1 MNHTIIAANPET
13 FSGENLKDFTGVAYA
28 GGMISQ
34 PFGRTAIDLNGLDI
48 APQVPLL
55 YNHVNEPL
63 YRLGVCEVT
72 VVDGQ
77 ILVSGKI
84 DNSTRQG
91 AQLVK
96 AGQQI
101 PWQLSIGAAGREGFE
116 LEEGQTAMVNG
127 NEIAGP
133 CLVFTKAILREI
145 SVVAVGADE
154 QTEMQIAAA
163 FSLEEA
169 NITAHEAQ
177 PPQAEAEESKDEEP
191 EVTPEESK
199 VEEPKVEAQEPTPEE
214 EPKVEAKLSE
224 EQIQANLILDRQVKF
239 RELIEANGEA
249 DLTIKNYLLQ
259 ALCSDTTTI
268 DEAKAYIQAYAD
280 LQKASQVSI
289 PNLIVTK
296 KEKTMDNQTIS
307 AALMQ
312 TVGVGENQILATYG
326 EQTIQAAQAFR
337 GMTLKDAVIH
347 AAQIEGKTLTGFN
360 GDPLVQAAFSTVSL
374 PGILESVIR
383 ASLLKGFDQVDAI
396 WKKFCSTTSLPD
408 FKKSTYY
415 RVDGFNRLAPVHKGG
430 EIKSMALS
438 ETSASNQVTTV
449 GGHFSVT
456 RADIINDNLQALADI
471 PRKFGVAAAREI
483 DIAVA
488 NLLAANPMMDDGQKL
503 FSTKHGNI
511 AASAAAL
518 SATSLEEA
526 RTKFLRQKD
535 SQGNIIYAR
544 PRYLVVPPEL
554 EATAV
559 NLTQSLEITG
569 AQSEK
574 GRLNVASLYGLQV
587 IVNPYLTNTTGWF
600 LLAAPEELNTI
611 EVAFLNGIQTP
622 VISGPFTNI
631 DTDGFGWKA
640 TFDYGVAPITYQ
652 GGFYNAGA

>member
-48 APQVPLL
+48 APQIPLL

-101 PWQLSIGAAGREGFE
+101 PWQLSIGAAGREGYE
-116 LEEGQTAMVNG
+116 LAEGATATVNG
-127 NEIAGP
+127 NEIEGP

-177 PPQAEAEESKDEEP
+177 PPQAEAEESKVEEP
-191 EVTPEESK
+191 EVTAEESK
-199 VEEPKVEAQEPTPEE
+199 DEE

-224 EQIQANLILDRQVKF
+224 EQLQANLILDRQIKF

-249 DLTIKNYLLQ
+249 DLSIKNYLLQ

-488 NLLAANPMMDDGQKL
+488 NLLAANPTMDDNQRL
-503 FSTKHGNI
+503 FSTRHGNI
-511 AASAAAL
+511 ASSASAL

>member
-13 FSGENLKDFTGVAYA
+13 FAGENLKDFTGIAYA
-28 GGMISQ
+28 GGKISQ
-34 PFGRTAIDLNGLDI
+34 HFGKTVIDLQGLEI
-48 APQVPLL
+48 APQIPLL

-101 PWQLSIGAAGREGFE
+101 PWQLSIGAAGREGYE
-116 LEEGQTAMVNG
+116 LAEGATATVNG
-127 NEIAGP
+127 NEIEGP

-177 PPQAEAEESKDEEP
+177 PDQVEAQEPTPEEEPKVEES

-199 VEEPKVEAQEPTPEE
+199 DEEAKDEE

-268 DEAKAYIQAYAD
+268 DEAKAFIQAYAD

-383 ASLLKGFDQVDAI
+383 ASLLKGFNQVDAI

-488 NLLAANPMMDDGQKL
+488 NLLAANPTMDDNQRL
-503 FSTKHGNI
+503 FSTRHGNI
-511 AASAAAL
+511 ASSASAL

>member
-13 FSGENLKDFTGVAYA
+13 FAGENLKDFTGIAYA
-28 GGMISQ
+28 GGKISQ
-34 PFGRTAIDLNGLDI
+34 HFGKTVIDLQGLEI
-48 APQVPLL
+48 APQIPLL

-101 PWQLSIGAAGREGFE
+101 PWQLSIGAAGREGYE
-116 LEEGQTAMVNG
+116 LAEGATATVNG
-127 NEIAGP
+127 NEIEGP

-177 PPQAEAEESKDEEP
+177 PNQ
-191 EVTPEESK
+191 
-199 VEEPKVEAQEPTPEE
+199 VEAQKPTPEE

-224 EQIQANLILDRQVKF
+224 EQIQANLILDRQIKF

-259 ALCSDTTTI
+259 ALCSDTTSI
-268 DEAKAYIQAYAD
+268 DEAKAYIQAYND
-280 LQKASQVSI
+280 LQKASVSV

-326 EQTIQAAQAFR
+326 EQTLQAAQAFR
-337 GMTLKDAVIH
+337 GMTLKDAAIH
-347 AAQIEGKTLTGFN
+347 AAQSEGKPLTGFN
-360 GDPLVQAAFSTVSL
+360 GDPLVKAAFSTVSL

-408 FKKSTYY
+408 FKKTNYY
-415 RVDGFNRLAPVHKGG
+415 RVDGFNRLAPVHKAG
-430 EIKSMALS
+430 EIKSMSLS

-449 GGHFSVT
+449 GGNFSVT

-471 PRKFGVAAAREI
+471 PRKFGVAAAREV

-488 NLLAANPMMDDGQKL
+488 NILASNPTMDDGQKL
-503 FSTKHGNI
+503 FSTRHGNI
-511 AASAAAL
+511 ASSASAL
-518 SATSLEEA
+518 SASSLEEA

-574 GRLNVASLYGLQV
+574 GNLNVASLYGLQV
-587 IVNPYLTNTTGWF
+587 IVNPYLTSTTGWY

-631 DTDGFGWKA
+631 DVDGFGWKA